1 MADALANWFITT
13 LNGVPPLLIIFIISM
28 IPILELRGGLIA
40 AALLKINIL
49 HAIPV
54 CIIGNLIPIPFILL
68 LVTPL
73 FKWMKKTKL
82 LKPIVEKFEAKS
94 ISNSEKIKE
103 YEFWG
108 LAIFVGVPLPGT
120 GGWTGAIIAALLEIN
135 FKRAVLSIFMG
146 ILMATTIMCI
156 ITYGIP
162 YVISVI

>member
-1 MADALANWFITT
+1 MADALANWFIST

-49 HAIPV
+49 HAIPI

-68 LVTPL
+68 LITPI

-82 LKPIVEKFEAKS
+82 FRPMVEKLESKSMAKS
-94 ISNSEKIKE
+94 DQIKK

-108 LAIFVGVPLPGT
+108 LAIFVGIPLPGT
-120 GGWTGAIIAALLEIN
+120 GGWTGALIAALLDIDI
-135 FKRAVLSIFMG
+135 KKSIISIFIG
-146 ILMATTIMCI
+146 LLMATTIMCT

-162 YVISVI
+162 YIVTLF